1 VELGTSGGFY
11 DIQFSFAPTDFANFN
26 NFVRQIF
33 FMTSEIAL
41 KFIFFGL
48 IALAIAFEVV
58 GDILFKKWSTD
69 SKHILLY
76 VGLLIYFIG
85 TIFWAISLKY
95 EYLSKAISVFTVLN
109 LIIVVL
115 VGVLYFK
122 EDLSLINKVG
132 IGLGILG
139 VILTEI

>member
-1 VELGTSGGFY
+1 
-11 DIQFSFAPTDFANFN
+11 
-26 NFVRQIF
+26 
-33 FMTSEIAL
+33 MTSEIAL

-48 IALAIAFEVV
+48 IALAVVLEIV
-58 GDILFKKWSTD
+58 GDIFLKKWSID
-69 SKHILLY
+69 NKNILLY

-95 EYLSKAISVFTVLN
+95 EYVSKAISVFTVLN

-132 IGLGILG
+132 IGLGILS
-139 VILTEI
+139 VIFIEI